1 MKKAPKP
8 KSSQTKKTQPT
19 PSINSVGHVYITG
32 ADKDGGSVLYTF
44 ARQNHRPHDSTQYI
58 GYFTFNSAIC

>member
-1 MKKAPKP
+1 MKKTPKP

-32 ADKDGGSVLYTF
+32 ADKETMVLSCTLLQDRTTVSMT
-44 ARQNHRPHDSTQYI
+44 APSI
-58 GYFTFNSAIC
+58 